1 MPSAAWNGQRSSR
14 PKRENSRSL
23 RRLLFPPPPAIA
35 ADQRPMPDWPGAS
48 RATPPQ
54 CDPGAASP
62 ARSCLSTSP
71 AALARSSKQL
81 ARGIANLLNDPVS
94 QQPVPNFR
102 ATVSRR
108 SRRMTC
114 RPAAPGSQAQSRQAP
129 PPARCSGSAKGG
141 ASRPCGPVRR
151 ASLIGRPP
159 KQRAAPA
166 NPVGSERPV
175 SNSCCCR

>member
-1 MPSAAWNGQRSSR
+1 MAQKPAALHPDRTKR
-14 PKRENSRSL
+14 PRPHR
-23 RRLLFPPPPAIA
+23 PALVA
-35 ADQRPMPDWPGAS
+35 TPGAS
-48 RATPPQ
+48 EWISRVS
-54 CDPGAASP
+54 SP
-62 ARSCLSTSP
+62 ATNRSGRTLKKAAGNLANSR
-71 AALARSSKQL
+71 AALQIS
-81 ARGIANLLNDPVS
+81 LNDPVS

-114 RPAAPGSQAQSRQAP
+114 RPAAPGSRAQSRQAP

-151 ASLIGRPP
+151 ANHGSAPSALPSLIGRLS
-159 KQRAAPA
+159 KQRAAPV
-166 NPVGSERPV
+166 NPAGSARSV